1 MAQWAN
7 CLIPKCENQRGG
19 EKGRKR
25 GREGGR
31 KEGGRKGEGGR
42 TKLNITM
49 CACTYNLIVVKQG
62 WEETAVLMT
71 STTNQ

>member
-7 CLIPKCENQRGG
+7 CLIPKCENQREG
-19 EKGRKR
+19 EKGRKK

-31 KEGGRKGEGGR
+31 KEGGRKGKGGR
-42 TKLNITM
+42 TKLTITM
-49 CACTYNLIVVKQG
+49 CACTYNLIG